1 MALKINRTITKIT
14 RIVGWGLTIA
24 ILACFGKVFFWEKA
38 YYAEQTIMAR
48 AKAQSVI
55 TSLPK
60 LDSLIDK
67 EITDEEYKAYSVEVK
82 APRYIRIPRT
92 KIDAIVRGKNISS
105 DGALQISNNI
115 NEASWYSGSS
125 NPGEDGTIVIAGISS
140 YHGESGVFHGL
151 DSLEEGDSIELESG
165 DGNLYKYTVESINIT
180 SIKDSEKI
188 LPTTQQRRD
197 GKETLSL
204 ISISD
209 GNESFVLVRATKQ

>member
-60 LDSLIDK
+60 LDNLIDK
-67 EITDEEYKAYSVEVK
+67 EITDEEYRSYSVEVK

-92 KIDAIVRGKNISS
+92 KINAIIRGKNISS

-209 GNESFVLVRATKQ
+209 GNDSFVLVRATKQ

>member
-1 MALKINRTITKIT
+1 
-14 RIVGWGLTIA
+14 
-24 ILACFGKVFFWEKA
+24 
-38 YYAEQTIMAR
+38 MAR

-92 KIDAIVRGKNISS
+92 KINAIIRGKNISS

-209 GNESFVLVRATKQ
+209 GSESFVLVRATKE

>member
-48 AKAQSVI
+48 AKSQSVI

-67 EITDEEYKAYSVEVK
+67 EITDEEYKSYSVEVK

-92 KIDAIVRGKNISS
+92 KINTIVRGKSISS
-105 DGALQISNNI
+105 NGALQISNNI

-140 YHGESGVFHGL
+140 YQGESGVFHGL

-165 DGNLYKYTVESINIT
+165 DGNLYKYSVESINIT